1 MLSITDFLLAICGTF
16 WGLLL
21 SMIVE
26 VKKAEPQ
33 EKKEEGTSESKNKKR
48 RKHKISLPVVIV
60 VTVILTIALVISYCI
75 ERNERIETQ
84 ELSLTA
90 MLSICQEHFKNK
102 DYGSAL
108 DTLLTNGVEDAKSR
122 MVFAYFMANGYGTEK
137 NIPLSIKY
145 YTAAMEM
152 GEPRAETNM
161 VISVAKNCFTNQK
174 IEIIKEAYF
183 SGNETAIQ
191 YVEYMVNYWN
201 STPENH
207 NNQISATEIWALEDD
222 DILSILN
229 GEFYEWKISNKTYTT
244 SVSVVSSE
252 DFSRRFLYQIGDS
265 RVYEESQ
272 LIVRDTFPSWL
283 QEDVW

>member
-90 MLSICQEHFKNK
+90 TLSICQEHFKNK
-102 DYGSAL
+102 DYG
-108 DTLLTNGVEDAKSR
+108 
-122 MVFAYFMANGYGTEK
+122 
-137 NIPLSIKY
+137 I
-145 YTAAMEM
+145 
-152 GEPRAETNM
+152 
-161 VISVAKNCFTNQK
+161 
-174 IEIIKEAYF
+174 
-183 SGNETAIQ
+183 
-191 YVEYMVNYWN
+191 
-201 STPENH
+201 
-207 NNQISATEIWALEDD
+207 
-222 DILSILN
+222 
-229 GEFYEWKISNKTYTT
+229 
-244 SVSVVSSE
+244 
-252 DFSRRFLYQIGDS
+252 
-265 RVYEESQ
+265 
-272 LIVRDTFPSWL
+272 
-283 QEDVW
+283 